1 MKTNRTTINNKE
13 EKNEQRQDMEETIL
27 WTVGEAAKYL
37 NVCEGT
43 IRRDINSGEL
53 PHLRIRGCIRVPKQ
67 AVSDW
72 VESQIRYNSMC
83 VGSAVQGAST
93 CHISAS
99 KKEVKASSGGH
110 RSPMQTASELES
122 LLEQHKKGKL

>member
-1 MKTNRTTINNKE
+1 MTTSKHKDNDEKLLWSINETAKHLAVHIKTVSRLI
-13 EKNEQRQDMEETIL
+13 EK
-27 WTVGEAAKYL
+27 
-37 NVCEGT
+37 
-43 IRRDINSGEL
+43 GEL
-53 PHLRIRGCIRVPKQ
+53 PSLRIGRCIRVPKQ
-67 AVSDW
+67 AVLDW
-72 VESQIRYNSMC
+72 VESQTRYNSMC

-99 KKEVKASSGGH
+99 KREVKASSGGH